1 MTAFES
7 VQNTMVIEVPAGKG
21 MFTVAGPLASEA
33 LFKEGGQC
41 AGLTDSVGG
50 GDQVT
55 VKWRGTDKGQ
65 MIEVPE
71 GD

>member
-1 MTAFES
+1 MTAIDS

-21 MFTVAGPLASEA
+21 MFTVAGPLSSET
-33 LFKEGGQC
+33 LLKEGGQC
-41 AGLTDSVGG
+41 EGLTESVGG
-50 GDQVT
+50 GDQVE
-55 VKWRGTDKGQ
+55 VKWRGTGKGQ